1 MKSIAA
7 LLFLAAPAFAE
18 APCGPTDQVFQ
29 KLAVEYGEEI
39 VVTGTVQ
46 DTRMAVWANQETQT
60 WTATMTR
67 GDLTCIQAAGVGFAA
82 ILPKPN
88 L

>member
-1 MKSIAA
+1 MRSIAA
-7 LLFLAAPAFAE
+7 LLFFAAPAFAE
-18 APCGPTDQVFQ
+18 APCGPTETVFQ
-29 KLAVEYGEEI
+29 FLADRRGQDI

-67 GDLTCIQAAGVGFAA
+67 GDFTCIQAAGVGFAA